1 MPIDTPAWVRDAVFY
16 QIFPD
21 RFAAS
26 DRVDEARP
34 ARTVGLAADGPWLQG
49 RRPPR
54 HRGAPRLSRRSRH
67 QRAVPDA
74 DLPSAANHRYHTY
87 DYLTVDPFARRERGT
102 ARAARFGPRPRDLGS
117 CSMELFN
124 HTGRGFWPFHHILEN
139 GADSP
144 YRGWFHLDDAAIDA
158 GQAIRA
164 YGEPGTRSAPFGY
177 RAWWGLPALPKL
189 NTDNPEVREYLFR
202 VAEHWLL
209 FGIDGWRLD
218 VPDRDRR
225 PGVLAGVPRTL
236 PGHPVGRIPRRR
248 DTGARHPIG
257 LRGDRFDAVMN
268 YPLAEAI
275 LGYAGGARLDLE
287 VVRRHHE
294 YAAGL
299 RPLDGP
305 AFAARVMELMSLYQ
319 PAVVAVQ
326 LNLLGSHDAP
336 RMRTVLG
343 GDVAGVRLAT
353 LLQATLPG
361 APCVYYGDEVGLV
374 GGNDPGP
381 RGAFPWYP
389 GRREPGLRESVRALL
404 RLRSSES
411 RPPRQSVA
419 RRGRR
424 RSWRRLRPWRGIVP
438 IRRRGE
444 RRPRAGGSHPAVR
457 AGDVRPRS
465 RPGSG
470 PRLRRRSRG
479 SDRRRRCDHP
489 RRPTTRRRPSRGLT
503 RSFR

>member
-21 RFAAS
+21 RFASS
-26 DRVDEARP
+26 DRVEKPGRLEPWDSP
-34 ARTVGLAADGPWLQG
+34 PTVHGFKGG
-49 RRPPR
+49 
-54 HRGAPRLSRRSRH
+54 
-67 QRAVPDA
+67 
-74 DLPSAANHRYHTY
+74 DLLGIEEHLDYLEDLGINALYLTPIFQSAANHRYHTY
-87 DYLTVDPFARRERGT
+87 DYLTVDPLLGGDAALRQLLDSAHDRGF
-102 ARAARFGPRPRDLGS
+102 RVVLDGV
-117 CSMELFN
+117 FN

-218 VPDRDRR
+218 VPTEIDDPAFWQEFRERCRAIRSDAY
-225 PGVLAGVPRTL
+225 L
-236 PGHPVGRIPRRR
+236 VGEIWREAP
-248 DTGARHPIG
+248 DW

-287 VVRRHHE
+287 VVHRHHE

-381 RGAFPWYP
+381 RGAFPWDP
-389 GRREPGLRESVRALL
+389 GRREPGVRESVRALL

-411 RPPRQSVA
+411 GLRDSRLLVA
-419 RRGRR
+419 GAAGHGVAFDRGAGSSRFVVAANAGQEPVDLI
-424 RSWRRLRPWRGIVP
+424 LRFERETSGRDLVP
-438 IRRRGE
+438 VQVPGFE
-444 RRPRAGGSHPAVR
+444 GAGGAPIVD
-457 AGDVRPRS
+457 AGATIRVAPRS
-465 RPGSG
+465 GAV
-470 PRLRRRSRG
+470 LRVV
-479 SDRRRRCDHP
+479 
-489 RRPTTRRRPSRGLT
+489 
-503 RSFR
+503 